1 MRIHRVYCKSLS
13 GPNEKFQIDE
23 SQSQHL
29 IKALRLKEGVLIE
42 VFDGS
47 GKFASCK
54 ILKISKKFIEV
65 ERIEELKHQTPNER
79 LLITIIP
86 VIKKNNFNF
95 MIQKLAEIGTNKF
108 IIYKPDLIDQSIAK
122 KDMTKIV
129 NKSNEILINVCKQ
142 CGNNF
147 IPSILKSDSLEEA
160 INMVK
165 DTTEIY
171 SFDTE
176 ASEYFN
182 QNELGKDSSITTI
195 TGPESGFSEKELG
208 IINMYDIKERYLG
221 QNILRA
227 ETAAIYISSLIKN
240 HFGKI
245 S

>member
-1 MRIHRVYCKSLS
+1 
-13 GPNEKFQIDE
+13 
-23 SQSQHL
+23 
-29 IKALRLKEGVLIE
+29 
-42 VFDGS
+42 
-47 GKFASCK
+47 
-54 ILKISKKFIEV
+54 
-65 ERIEELKHQTPNER
+65 
-79 LLITIIP
+79 
-86 VIKKNNFNF
+86 
-95 MIQKLAEIGTNKF
+95 
-108 IIYKPDLIDQSIAK
+108 
-122 KDMTKIV
+122 
-129 NKSNEILINVCKQ
+129 LINVCKQ

-147 IPSILKSDSLEEA
+147 IPSIFKSDSLEEA

-208 IINMYDIKERYLG
+208 IINMHDVKERYLG

-227 ETAAIYISSLIKN
+227 ETAAIYVSSLIKN

>member
-1 MRIHRVYCKSLS
+1 M
-13 GPNEKFQIDE
+13 
-23 SQSQHL
+23 
-29 IKALRLKEGVLIE
+29 
-42 VFDGS
+42 
-47 GKFASCK
+47 
-54 ILKISKKFIEV
+54 
-65 ERIEELKHQTPNER
+65 
-79 LLITIIP
+79 
-86 VIKKNNFNF
+86 
-95 MIQKLAEIGTNKF
+95 NKF
-108 IIYKPDLIDQSIAK
+108 IIYKPDLIDQSVAK
-122 KDMTKIV
+122 KDITKIL

-208 IINMYDIKERYLG
+208 IINIPVSYTHLTLPTNREV
-221 QNILRA
+221 
-227 ETAAIYISSLIKN
+227 
-240 HFGKI
+240 
-245 S
+245 